1 MNKNK
6 LRLGNMVA
14 IAICLVGTI
23 MFSGCEILYV
33 LCGPKKEV
41 IIPEVIIP
49 EVVVPTSVYTHS
61 SSGSQ
66 AGVVSG
72 ENIVVNVTGT
82 GGLTLTG
89 TCNFAQISLQSAG
102 RFIGSNLEIRE
113 AEVTHSG
120 SGSIYVWVTDI
131 LKVNVRGSGS
141 VYYKGN
147 PQIISNVQGSG
158 RLIKQ

>member
-1 MNKNK
+1 MHKNK
-6 LRLGNMVA
+6 LRLGNVVA
-14 IAICLVGTI
+14 IAICFAGII

-33 LCGPKKEV
+33 LFEPKKEV
-41 IIPEVIIP
+41 VI
-49 EVVVPTSVYTHS
+49 PTSVYTHS

-66 AGVVSG
+66 VGVVSG
-72 ENIVVNVTGT
+72 ENIVVKVTGS

-89 TCNFAQISLQSAG
+89 TCNFAQISLQSSG

-131 LKVNVRGSGS
+131 LKVNVLGSGS

-147 PQIISNVQGSG
+147 PRIISNVQGSG

>member
-1 MNKNK
+1 MHKNK
-6 LRLGNMVA
+6 LRLGNVVA
-14 IAICLVGTI
+14 IVICLAVII

-33 LCGPKKEV
+33 LLEPKKVV
-41 IIPEVIIP
+41 IPTI
-49 EVVVPTSVYTHS
+49 PTSVYTHS

-66 AGVVSG
+66 VGVVSG
-72 ENIVVNVTGT
+72 ENIVVKVTGS
-82 GGLTLTG
+82 GALTLNG

-113 AEVTHSG
+113 AEVTLSG

-131 LKVNVRGSGS
+131 LKVNVLGSGS

-147 PQIISNVQGSG
+147 PQVISNVQGSG